1 MFVGKLYAENNGIV
15 TDLSLGQDFV
25 GKYIGAVLLRERPKT
40 NGALITVLPVGKR
53 ESLRRIQFVLL
64 LRRQFPAFDLGN
76 ARIRNIRCIRRVQQH
91 RCRRRYLHPEYGIA
105 LRFLSLPFGPVIRFF
120 RVRPYMGVYDAV
132 FYKLFPLLF
141 EGFVFFQPAAF
152 GGFLS
157 LPGFPLALFLGLLFS
172 LRFGLIL
179 FDGFGQVGIA
189 ELPVYLRGFERDAAA
204 GKSQSLHLLSRI
216 AAPVYERRYN
226 ALPFQFFG
234 QRFDGLNAGQH
245 VFDRFVNRIF
255 DQIGPV

>member
-1 MFVGKLYAENNGIV
+1 MFVGKLHPENKRIV

-25 GKYIGAVLLRERPKT
+25 GKYVGAVLLRKRPKT
-40 NGALITVLPVGKR
+40 NGAFVTVLSVGKR

-64 LRRQFPAFDLGN
+64 LRRQLPAFDLGN
-76 ARIRNIRCIRRVQQH
+76 ARIRNIRYIQCVRH
-91 RCRRRYLHPEYGIA
+91 RCWYRCWYRYLHPEYGIA
-105 LRFLSLPFGPVIRFF
+105 LRFLFLPFGPVIRFF
-120 RVRPYMGVYDAV
+120 GVRPCMGFYDAV

-189 ELPVYLRGFERDAAA
+189 ELPVYLRGFERDAVA

-216 AAPVYERRYN
+216 AAPVYERR
-226 ALPFQFFG
+226 
-234 QRFDGLNAGQH
+234 
-245 VFDRFVNRIF
+245 
-255 DQIGPV
+255 